1 MRHEF
6 AGLRHGR
13 KRGLFSSPLPIE
25 LFGSSVGHRHSVRG
39 AGHLQPAAESY
50 GERNNERHHRSF
62 RPRDISLRQRQ
73 CDGFQ
78 RVPIALTEAWTPIRG
93 ADPRHLRAAARGPRP
108 MRKLGAILIVLGSV
122 ILGAALGVVLGGILG
137 VVADL
142 WH

>member
-13 KRGLFSSPLPIE
+13 KRGLFSRPLPIE
-25 LFGSSVGHRHSVRG
+25 LLGSSVGHRHSVRG

-73 CDGFQ
+73 CDGFK
-78 RVPIALTEAWTPIRG
+78 RVPIALTEAWTRSEELNIT
-93 ADPRHLRAAARGPRP
+93 AAALVFGLLEPTTDR
-108 MRKLGAILIVLGSV
+108 
-122 ILGAALGVVLGGILG
+122 
-137 VVADL
+137 
-142 WH
+142 